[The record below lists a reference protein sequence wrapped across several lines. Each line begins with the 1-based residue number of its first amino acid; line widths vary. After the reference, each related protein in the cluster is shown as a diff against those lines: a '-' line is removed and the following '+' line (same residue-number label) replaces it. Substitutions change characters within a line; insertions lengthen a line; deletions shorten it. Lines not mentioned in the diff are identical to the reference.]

1 MARLAEVCVS
11 PAEPLCDTAAEFT
24 LKLDE
29 IYSVFWTLRIANA
42 ESVCRTFTTDKFF
55 CFEFLSFLGCSQAIF
70 HTTEVRV
77 LTVVTEIVG
86 ALEDSPLL

>member
-1 MARLAEVCVS
+1 MCVS
-11 PAEPLCDTAAEFT
+11 PAEPLSNAAAEFT

-29 IYSVFWTLRIANA
+29 VYSMFCTLCCSNT
-42 ESVCRTFTTDKFF
+42 ESVRSTFTTDKFL
-55 CFEFLSFLGCSQAIF
+55 CFEFLSFLSCSQAIF

>member
-1 MARLAEVCVS
+1 MRVS
-11 PAEPLCDTAAEFT
+11 PAEPLGNAAAELT

-29 IYSVFWTLRIANA
+29 FYSVFRTLRCSNT
-42 ESVCRTFTTDKFF
+42 ESVCGTFTTDKFF
-55 CFEFLSFLGCSQAIF
+55 CFEFLSFLSCSQAIF